1 MPTSKGSSGL
11 KNFIKKYGLWNE
23 DQSKSAAAVLRK
35 IQDLGLESIAKT
47 NYNHVSHRII
57 DKKWDEEDED
67 WNYLPKGDQ
76 NALHDGCFIKSKD
89 IKYKLEMLIKINN

>member
-1 MPTSKGSSGL
+1 MYFLLITSL
-11 KNFIKKYGLWNE
+11 VFITSVPS
-23 DQSKSAAAVLRK
+23 DIVLAHSTHHGE
-35 IQDLGLESIAKT
+35 ITNKT
-47 NYNHVSHRII
+47 IFHAW
-57 DKKWDEEDED
+57 WDEEDED